1 MLNEALKGASG
12 GIKEHT
18 HTTCTIYTHACTRKG
33 RERERNVEKRK
44 RGGCKTIEQEVI
56 GMKER
61 TTRGGPSFN
70 EFRRCVVVRVVGVVA
85 CRSQNGKQKKGKIF
99 KIRLVTPRSL

>member
-1 MLNEALKGASG
+1 
-12 GIKEHT
+12 
-18 HTTCTIYTHACTRKG
+18 
-33 RERERNVEKRK
+33 
-44 RGGCKTIEQEVI
+44 
-56 GMKER
+56 MKER